1 MIAIRALDGTEV
13 AVNENAV
20 TLVAGPYPHDLGPH
34 TYVHGV
40 ERGALVTA
48 EDAAALVGR
57 LGVDPPLVKLTR
69 PDASPVWIK
78 AAAVSAIR
86 PPMATEQQAGGAVS
100 ECLSAQRAPDSAERS
115 DHRDDFR
122 AGHRGGPRCRRGA
135 ASLRTGC
142 PQGGDAACRR
152 LAATASRA
160 TAAPCR
166 SAERRPAR

>member
-57 LGVDPPLVKLTR
+57 LRVDPPLVKLTR

-86 PPMATEQQAGGAVS
+86 PPMATEQQAGGAV
-100 ECLSAQRAPDSAERS
+100 RAVVVIGDLHQAVRE
-115 DHRDDFR
+115 DVQ
-122 AGHRGGPRCRRGA
+122 A
-135 ASLRTGC
+135 AMIALN
-142 PQGGDAACRR
+142 P
-152 LAATASRA
+152 
-160 TAAPCR
+160 P
-166 SAERRPAR
+166 PANA